1 MDAEINVGADAE
13 VDVEV
18 PPAGGPTVEL
28 GLLSDK
34 QLVISL
40 IPKET
45 TLCHIP
51 AVPLPRKSPPINTNV
66 VSPRKDGVQ
75 VNPVPRDTT
84 VVIVS
89 CGMENDCPPGITPKK
104 LGVLEIA
111 KIRALIPI

>member
-1 MDAEINVGADAE
+1 MDAEINVGADVE

-34 QLVISL
+34 QSL

-51 AVPLPRKSPPINTNV
+51 AVPLPRKSPPINMNV
-66 VSPRKDGVQ
+66 VPPRKDGVQ